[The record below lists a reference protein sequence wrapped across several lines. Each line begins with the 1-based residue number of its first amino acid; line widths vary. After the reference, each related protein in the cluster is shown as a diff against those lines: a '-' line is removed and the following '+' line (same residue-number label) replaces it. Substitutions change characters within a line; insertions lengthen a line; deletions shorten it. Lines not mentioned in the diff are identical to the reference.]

1 MKLSILDQ
9 APIAWEGTAAE
20 ALNNMADSAVL
31 AEQLG
36 YHRFWIAEHHNT
48 PSLASSAPEISLA
61 YIAGRTSS
69 IRLGTGGTMM
79 MHYSPLKMAEV
90 FKTLSA
96 YAPGRIDFGA
106 GRAPGGDR
114 ASIFALSEG
123 RAPLTE
129 GMYEKLYQ
137 TIQYFQD
144 EECGEALYDNVIAQP
159 QMVEPPMPFMLGST
173 GNSAVQAARMGLPYA
188 YVHFFTG
195 DIDPTILEM
204 YREKFVPSAFCKE
217 PYVLVCYYVTV
228 GKTSEEANYHG
239 WPADISRMQLHRGI
253 LKRRMHPDMAKD
265 YPLSDT
271 ERAFIKQMEG
281 WHIRGAVHEVVAYLK
296 QQQEEM
302 QLDEVMICSIPHAQE
317 YKLWEYKAIIEE
329 WNKSN

>member
-9 APIAWEGTAAE
+9 APIPWDGTPQD
-20 ALNNMADSAVL
+20 ALQNMANSAIY
-31 AEQLG
+31 AEELG

-61 YIAGRTSS
+61 YLAGKTSR

-79 MHYSPLKMAEV
+79 MHYSPYKMAEV
-90 FKTLSA
+90 FKTLCA

-129 GMYEKLYQ
+129 GLYEKLEH
-137 TIQYFQD
+137 TIQLFVD
-144 EECGEALYDNVIAQP
+144 EDCGHPIYDQVIAQP
-159 QMVEPPMPFMLGST
+159 QGVEAPMPFMLGST
-173 GNSAVQAARMGLPYA
+173 GNSAVKAAKMGLPYA

-204 YREKFVPSAFCKE
+204 YREHFVPSTFCKE

-228 GKTSEEANYHG
+228 GRTREEAEFQAF
-239 WPADISRMQLHRGI
+239 PSDISRMQLHRGI
-253 LKRRMHPDMAKD
+253 LKRRMSPEAAQEF
-265 YPLSDT
+265 PLSDN
-271 ERAFIKQMEG
+271 ERAYIKQLEG
-281 WHIRGAVHEVVAYLK
+281 WQIKGSVEEVVNHLK
-296 QQQEEM
+296 SEGERLK
-302 QLDEVMICSIPHAQE
+302 LDEIMICSIPHDFE
-317 YKLWEYKAIIEE
+317 YKLWEYKAIIEKF
-329 WNKSN
+329 NQ

>member
-1 MKLSILDQ
+1 MKWSILDQ
-9 APIAWEGTAAE
+9 APIAWNGTPQE
-20 ALNNMADSAVL
+20 ALQNMASSAIL
-31 AEQLG
+31 AEELG

-61 YIAGRTSS
+61 YLAGKTSK

-79 MHYSPLKMAEV
+79 MHYSPYKMAEV

-129 GMYEKLYQ
+129 GLYEKLEH
-137 TIQYFQD
+137 TIQLFLD
-144 EECGEALYDNVIAQP
+144 EECNHPIYDQVIAQP
-159 QMVEPPMPFMLGST
+159 QGVEPPMPFMLGST
-173 GNSAVQAARMGLPYA
+173 GNSAVKAAKMGLPYA

-195 DIDPTILEM
+195 ELDPTILEM
-204 YREKFVPSAFCKE
+204 YREHFIPSAFCKE

-228 GKTSEEANYHG
+228 GHTQEEANFQG
-239 WPADISRMQLHRGI
+239 FPSDISRMQLHRGV
-253 LKRRMHPDMAKD
+253 LKRRMSPEMAQVF
-265 YPLSDT
+265 PLSDT

-281 WHIRGAVHEVVAYLK
+281 WHIKGTVQDVANYLK
-296 QQQEEM
+296 TQAKEL
-302 QLDEVMICSIPHAQE
+302 QLDEVMICSIPHDYD
-317 YKLWEYKAIIEE
+317 YKLWEYTELIKEL
-329 WNKSN
+329 NK